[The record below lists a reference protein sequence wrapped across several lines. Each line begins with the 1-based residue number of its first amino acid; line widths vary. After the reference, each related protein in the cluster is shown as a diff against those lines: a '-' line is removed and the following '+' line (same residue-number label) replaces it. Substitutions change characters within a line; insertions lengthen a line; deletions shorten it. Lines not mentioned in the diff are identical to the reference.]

1 MVSNA
6 MINSQAQ
13 DLRLALPL
21 LYKSSSTCLVAMES
35 FTVVL
40 LTGMILLGQA
50 HERRTEAKVRSRRWK
65 AFRSVVEGTP
75 L

>member
-1 MVSNA
+1 

-21 LYKSSSTCLVAMES
+21 LYKSSSTCPVAMES

-50 HERRTEAKVRSRRWK
+50 HEKTRTEAKTRSRRWK
-65 AFRSVVEGTP
+65 AFGSVVEGTP

>member
-1 MVSNA
+1 
-6 MINSQAQ
+6 
-13 DLRLALPL
+13 
-21 LYKSSSTCLVAMES
+21 MES

-50 HERRTEAKVRSRRWK
+50 HEKTRTEAKVLYGQWK
-65 AFRSVVEGTP
+65 AFRSVTEGP